1 MEITVR
7 PTRVI
12 SWDPPEGIFAGELVN
27 VSTGEV
33 KTNEGIVDG
42 PRFTLEIKVPSM
54 RNKTVLVARTFAP
67 TCPKLQ
73 RFLERWQ
80 GGEFMARHKD
90 KKLDLK
96 TLIGKP
102 AEVIVEHIRNSGH
115 KKP

>member
-1 MEITVR
+1 
-7 PTRVI
+7 
-12 SWDPPEGIFAGELVN
+12 
-27 VSTGEV
+27 
-33 KTNEGIVDG
+33 
-42 PRFTLEIKVPSM
+42 M
-54 RNKTVLVARTFAP
+54 RNKTVLAARTFAP
-67 TCPKLQ
+67 NCPKLL

-80 GGEFMARHKD
+80 GEEFMARHKD